1 MCRYVIVKRDST
13 VAVVEEHDVEETAK
27 RNAQELAELAPG
39 VAFEVYQIIGTAI
52 LEPKVVWKG
61 AKP

>member
-1 MCRYVIVKRDST
+1 MCRYIIVRRDSAA
-13 VAVVEEHDVEETAK
+13 AVVEEHDVEEVAK
-27 RNAQELAELAPG
+27 LNAQELAQLDQG
-39 VAFEVYQIIGTAI
+39 TAFEVYQIIGTAI